1 MVIEDKVDPLDP
13 AKPTVLTFYVPYLHQ
28 GLPLQAQTIVGRN
41 ELFASS
47 YRDIEIKVRQQMQ
60 KLFGMAGFDA
70 KRDIAAI
77 ILNRW
82 GHAYVAPQPGFYFG
96 KNGAATPRDVIR
108 EGYGRI
114 TFGHS
119 ELSGQQLWSRG
130 VEEGERAA
138 KQALGLI

>member
-1 MVIEDKVDPLDP
+1 
-13 AKPTVLTFYVPYLHQ
+13 
-28 GLPLQAQTIVGRN
+28 
-41 ELFASS
+41 
-47 YRDIEIKVRQQMQ
+47 MQ
-60 KLFGMAGFDA
+60 KLFGMAGFNA

-82 GHAYVAPQPGFYFG
+82 GHAYIAPQPGFYFG
-96 KNGAATPRDVIR
+96 KNGAPAPRDVIR

-114 TFGHS
+114 AFGHS

-138 KQALGLI
+138 HQALSLI